1 MTNET
6 HPSSLSGVTAE
17 GVLSPTMRG
26 AGGAY
31 LSAYALYVNAAAAQ
45 VGLIATLPAL
55 VGSFAQLLAAWG
67 G

>member
-1 MTNET
+1 
-6 HPSSLSGVTAE
+6 
-17 GVLSPTMRG
+17 MRG

-55 VGSFAQLLAAWG
+55 VGSFAQLLAA
-67 G
+67 

>member
-1 MTNET
+1 
-6 HPSSLSGVTAE
+6 
-17 GVLSPTMRG
+17 MRG

-67 G
+67 LNVVASA